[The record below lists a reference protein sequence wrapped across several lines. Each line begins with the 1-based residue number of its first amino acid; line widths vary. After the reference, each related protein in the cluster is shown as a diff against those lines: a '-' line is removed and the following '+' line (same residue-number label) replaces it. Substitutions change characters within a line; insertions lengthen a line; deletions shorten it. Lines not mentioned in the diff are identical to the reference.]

1 MSSTAVILLV
11 DDEPTSRHLMA
22 TLLTDMG
29 YAVASAASGDEAIE
43 FLRSKEACHVLMSD
57 VVMPGMSGVE
67 LARRSREARP
77 DLPTVLVTGKA
88 EGWRTALEEGALA
101 MSKPV
106 NRERLANVLA
116 DVLRAPPSR

>member
-11 DDEPTSRHLMA
+11 DDEPTSRYLMA
-22 TLLTDMG
+22 ALLVDMG
-29 YAVASAASGDEAIE
+29 YAVTSAASGDEAMHV
-43 FLRSKEACHVLMSD
+43 LQSKEACDLLLSD

-67 LARRSREARP
+67 LARQSREARP
-77 DLPTVLVTGKA
+77 GLPAVLVTGKA

-106 NRERLANVLA
+106 NRERLANVLSDA
-116 DVLRAPPSR
+116 LRTPPLR

>member
-1 MSSTAVILLV
+1 MRFLSS
-11 DDEPTSRHLMA
+11 
-22 TLLTDMG
+22 
-29 YAVASAASGDEAIE
+29 
-43 FLRSKEACHVLMSD
+43 KQACDVLFSD

-77 DLPTVLVTGKA
+77 GLPTILMTGKA
-88 EGWRTALEEGALA
+88 EGWRTALEDGALA

-116 DVLRAPPSR
+116 DVLRAPPLR

>member
-22 TLLTDMG
+22 ALLADMG
-29 YAVASAASGDEAIE
+29 YVVTSAASGDEAMR
-43 FLRSKEACHVLMSD
+43 FLSSKQACDVLFSD
-57 VVMPGMSGVE
+57 VVMPGMSGPE

-77 DLPTVLVTGKA
+77 GLPTILVTGKA
-88 EGWRTALEEGALA
+88 EGWRITLEEGALA

-116 DVLRAPPSR
+116 EALSAPLR

>member
-1 MSSTAVILLV
+1 MGSTAVILLV
-11 DDEPTSRHLMA
+11 DDEPTSRQLMA
-22 TLLTDMG
+22 ALLSEMG
-29 YAVASAASGDEAIE
+29 YAVTSAASGDEAMR
-43 FLRSKEACHVLMSD
+43 FLQSEEACHLLLSD

-77 DLPTVLVTGKA
+77 GLRAVLVTGKA

-106 NRERLANVLA
+106 DRERLANVLA
-116 DVLRAPPSR
+116 DALGTPAMR